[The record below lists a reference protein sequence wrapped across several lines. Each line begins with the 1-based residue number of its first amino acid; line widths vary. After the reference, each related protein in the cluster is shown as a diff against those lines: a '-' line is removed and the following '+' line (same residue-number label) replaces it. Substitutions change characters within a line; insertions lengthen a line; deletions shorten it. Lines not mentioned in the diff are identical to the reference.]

1 MLPLQEADRAE
12 AVYAATEK
20 ELRTLEKSNE
30 VYGEV
35 LAEYAHYGN
44 GYLNEEESKL
54 PDRRM
59 MLDSLKSQIFPLTAV
74 SSISITSDQMSL
86 EGTIPNGTLFPQLVR
101 DAEADPNARYV
112 TASLEETVKKDG
124 EERALASLKQVG
136 VSMAVFFERTRRGQ
150 RKIEFVREYVLQK
163 AQKIVLLV
171 VVFALIAGG
180 YYAGFYLPV
189 QRRIEAADTAELDA
203 QIQLEQ
209 MKAMQIRQM
218 EEEIEENKTSNA
230 PMVPAYN
237 HFKTETEELNR
248 IFANAYDF
256 TFQYSE
262 PQVDGMEIRR
272 AMNISFTA
280 DSFDH
285 AVSMLHEVVEGS
297 YRCLIEDLSIQDDE
311 DLEDEELKDIRI
323 HPVAVTFQ
331 LTYFET
337 RYDAESEEGLDL
349 EPEETQAPSGL
360 ANADVSN
367 LQRSDLETAAEAALG
382 E

>member
-1 MLPLQEADRAE
+1 M
-12 AVYAATEK
+12 
-20 ELRTLEKSNE
+20 N
-30 VYGEV
+30 
-35 LAEYAHYGN
+35 
-44 GYLNEEESKL
+44 
-54 PDRRM
+54 
-59 MLDSLKSQIFPLTAV
+59 SLGK
-74 SSISITSDQMSL
+74 
-86 EGTIPNGTLFPQLVR
+86 
-101 DAEADPNARYV
+101 
-112 TASLEETVKKDG
+112 
-124 EERALASLKQVG
+124 
-136 VSMAVFFERTRRGQ
+136 
-150 RKIEFVREYVLQK
+150 YVLTK
-163 AQKIVLLV
+163 TQKIVLLV

-203 QIQLEQ
+203 QIQ
-209 MKAMQIRQM
+209 
-218 EEEIEENKTSNA
+218 
-230 PMVPAYN
+230 
-237 HFKTETEELNR
+237 LNR

-285 AVSMLHEVVEGS
+285 AVSMLHEVVEGP
-297 YRCLIEDLSIQDDE
+297 YRCLIEDLSIQDDK
-311 DLEDEELKDIRI
+311 DLENEELEDIRI
-323 HPVAVTFQ
+323 HSVAVAFQ

-337 RYDAESEEGLDL
+337 RYDAESEEGLEL

>member
-1 MLPLQEADRAE
+1 M
-12 AVYAATEK
+12 
-20 ELRTLEKSNE
+20 
-30 VYGEV
+30 
-35 LAEYAHYGN
+35 
-44 GYLNEEESKL
+44 
-54 PDRRM
+54 
-59 MLDSLKSQIFPLTAV
+59 
-74 SSISITSDQMSL
+74 
-86 EGTIPNGTLFPQLVR
+86 
-101 DAEADPNARYV
+101 
-112 TASLEETVKKDG
+112 
-124 EERALASLKQVG
+124 
-136 VSMAVFFERTRRGQ
+136 
-150 RKIEFVREYVLQK
+150 
-163 AQKIVLLV
+163 
-171 VVFALIAGG
+171 
-180 YYAGFYLPV
+180 

-218 EEEIEENKTSNA
+218 EEEIEENKASNA

-262 PQVDGMEIRR
+262 PQVDGMQIRR
-272 AMNISFTA
+272 AINLSFTA
-280 DSFDH
+280 ESFDK
-285 AVSMLHEVVEGS
+285 AVSMIHEVLEGP
-297 YRCLIEDLSIQDDE
+297 YRCLIEDLSIEDDE
-311 DLEDEELKDIRI
+311 DETEEMDIRN
-323 HPVAVTFQ
+323 HPVSVTFQ

>member
-1 MLPLQEADRAE
+1 M
-12 AVYAATEK
+12 
-20 ELRTLEKSNE
+20 N
-30 VYGEV
+30 
-35 LAEYAHYGN
+35 
-44 GYLNEEESKL
+44 
-54 PDRRM
+54 
-59 MLDSLKSQIFPLTAV
+59 SLGK
-74 SSISITSDQMSL
+74 
-86 EGTIPNGTLFPQLVR
+86 
-101 DAEADPNARYV
+101 
-112 TASLEETVKKDG
+112 
-124 EERALASLKQVG
+124 
-136 VSMAVFFERTRRGQ
+136 
-150 RKIEFVREYVLQK
+150 YVLTK
-163 AQKIVLLV
+163 TQKIVLLV

-209 MKAMQIRQM
+209 MKAMQIRQ
-218 EEEIEENKTSNA
+218 
-230 PMVPAYN
+230 
-237 HFKTETEELNR
+237 
-248 IFANAYDF
+248 
-256 TFQYSE
+256 
-262 PQVDGMEIRR
+262 VDGMEIRR

-285 AVSMLHEVVEGS
+285 AVSMLHEVVEGP
-297 YRCLIEDLSIQDDE
+297 YRCLIEDLSIQDDK
-311 DLEDEELKDIRI
+311 DLENEELEDIRI
-323 HPVAVTFQ
+323 HSVAVAFQ

>member
-1 MLPLQEADRAE
+1 MADLKSIANMQIGGPKYPKKRRINLYQKQTKKGKIAAELGAFAVFMVFVYGFSRFGVMLPLQEADRAE

-74 SSISITSDQMSL
+74 SSVSITSDQMSL

-124 EERALASLKQVG
+124 EERVLASLKQVD
-136 VSMAVFFERTRRGQ
+136 R
-150 RKIEFVREYVLQK
+150 
-163 AQKIVLLV
+163 
-171 VVFALIAGG
+171 
-180 YYAGFYLPV
+180 
-189 QRRIEAADTAELDA
+189 
-203 QIQLEQ
+203 
-209 MKAMQIRQM
+209 
-218 EEEIEENKTSNA
+218 
-230 PMVPAYN
+230 
-237 HFKTETEELNR
+237 
-248 IFANAYDF
+248 
-256 TFQYSE
+256 
-262 PQVDGMEIRR
+262 MEIRR

-285 AVSMLHEVVEGS
+285 AVSMLHEVVEGP
-297 YRCLIEDLSIQDDE
+297 YRCLIEDLSIQDDK
-311 DLEDEELKDIRI
+311 DLENEELEDIRI
-323 HPVAVTFQ
+323 HPVAVAFQ

-337 RYDAESEEGLDL
+337 RYDAESEEGLEL

>member
-1 MLPLQEADRAE
+1 MDDNLI
-12 AVYAATEK
+12 TKK
-20 ELRTLEKSNE
+20 ELLELTGIS
-30 VYGEV
+30 YGA
-35 LAEYAHYGN
+35 LYRWKRMK
-44 GYLNEEESKL
+44 LL
-54 PDRRM
+54 PDDWFIHR
-59 MLDSLKSQIFPLTAV
+59 STFTGHETFFPRDKV
-74 SSISITSDQMSL
+74 L
-86 EGTIPNGTLFPQLVR
+86 ER
-101 DAEADPNARYV
+101 
-112 TASLEETVKKDG
+112 VK
-124 EERALASLKQVG
+124 
-136 VSMAVFFERTRRGQ
+136 
-150 RKIEFVREYVLQK
+150 
-163 AQKIVLLV
+163 
-171 VVFALIAGG
+171 
-180 YYAGFYLPV
+180 
-189 QRRIEAADTAELDA
+189 
-203 QIQLEQ
+203 QIQQ
-209 MKAMQIRQM
+209 MKK
-218 EEEIEENKTSNA
+218 EIEENKASNA

-237 HFKTETEELNR
+237 HFKEETEELNR
-248 IFANAYDF
+248 IFADAYNF
-256 TFQYSE
+256 SFQYSE
-262 PQVDGMEIRR
+262 PKVDGMQIRR